1 MDKELQYSAMEKLL
15 NTLVKP
21 EFEKII
27 EDIKVVPST
36 MMSNTHP
43 TVKVYLSP
51 NLLHYVSVEYIYRS
65 GVTSRDIE
73 RLTSTIH
80 WKIKISLR
88 LMGSPRFNIELIQ
101 IQP

>member
-27 EDIKVVPST
+27 DDIKVVPYTSVY
-36 MMSNTHP
+36 NTHP

-80 WKIKISLR
+80 WKIKVALR
-88 LMGSPRFNIELIQ
+88 LMGNPRFYVEFIQ
-101 IQP
+101 QQP